1 MMDGLR
7 GSLAEVV
14 EIDLITPAIPFFVL
28 LMVLEAYVLQ
38 RERRLDALEDE
49 VTAGLGVGPD
59 GATTGLHA
67 GYELKDTLASLS
79 MGVGSLIV
87 PVVFTSLLGL
97 GGYLLMWN
105 LTPLDLGTGWVAWTV
120 ALVGKDLG
128 YYAFHRASHENRFLW
143 AAHVVHHS
151 SQRYNLSTALRQ
163 SWTPLTSWAFYVP
176 LVLVGV
182 NPAIVV
188 MSGAINLLYQ
198 FWIHT
203 EAIDRMWA
211 PIEYVFNTPSH
222 HRVHHGANP
231 QYLDRNYGGI
241 LILWDRWFGSFEPE
255 VEPVRY
261 GLTKNIETYN
271 PLRIATHEYVDLWR
285 DLRTETSWRYRA
297 LRLWRGPGWRPAVR

>member
-1 MMDGLR
+1 MMEALR

-14 EIDLITPAIPFFVL
+14 ELDLITPAIPVFIL
-28 LMVLEAYVLQ
+28 LMVLEAYVLH
-38 RERRLDALEDE
+38 REKRIDDLEELAEQGRL
-49 VTAGLGVGPD
+49 V
-59 GATTGLHA
+59 A
-67 GYELKDTLASLS
+67 GYELRDTVASLS
-79 MGVGSLIV
+79 MGIGSLVV
-87 PVVFTSLLGL
+87 PVVITSLLGL
-97 GGYLLMWN
+97 GGYLLVWN
-105 LTPLDLGTGWVAWTV
+105 LTPLDLGSGWLAWTV
-120 ALVGKDLG
+120 ALAGKDLG

-163 SWTPLTSWAFYVP
+163 SWTPLTSWIFYVP
-176 LVLVGV
+176 LVLLGV
-182 NPAIVV
+182 NPAILV

-203 EAIDRMWA
+203 EAIDKLPR

-222 HRVHHGANP
+222 HRVHHGSNP

-241 LILWDRWFGSFEPE
+241 LIVWDRWFGTFEPE

-271 PLRIATHEYVDLWR
+271 PLRIATHEYAAIWR
-285 DLRTETSWRYRA
+285 EARADASWGAR
-297 LRLWRGPGWRPAVR
+297 LGRLWHGPGWQPEVAERV